1 MPLVLAAAVFVVFL
15 VMAIAPLI
23 AQSEPTDSKEDP

>member
-1 MPLVLAAAVFVVFL
+1 MWIVWLHVILLGILFL

-23 AQSEPTDSKEDP
+23 LSSKISQGE